1 MNPPSVIH
9 PSHLFTLLI
18 FQTLKPNLFPSHP
31 CNSRPSHIPFFFHH
45 LCFFLYFFFLFFS
58 FFSIS
63 FFFSPMVVSYHQ
75 QCHCQLT
82 IPFSIDSCPPLATS
96 FHSPSFSFFLSLYIP
111 ILFSHIF
118 LFFFHSKARIH
129 GCCHEHSSSFT
140 SSYATHGHHT
150 TTIIYFI
157 ISFLNN
163 GFNDNEVYIVTIL
176 GLNSGLG
183 LVSIL
188 FRFWIY

>member
-1 MNPPSVIH
+1 
-9 PSHLFTLLI
+9 
-18 FQTLKPNLFPSHP
+18 
-31 CNSRPSHIPFFFHH
+31 
-45 LCFFLYFFFLFFS
+45 
-58 FFSIS
+58 
-63 FFFSPMVVSYHQ
+63 MVVSYHQ

-96 FHSPSFSFFLSLYIP
+96 FHSPSFSFFLSFFLCIS
-111 ILFSHIF
+111 LFYSLIF
-118 LFFFHSKARIH
+118 FYFLFHSKARIH
-129 GCCHEHSSSFT
+129 GCCHEHLSSFT

-150 TTIIYFI
+150 TTIISFI